1 MKNKLRLLLAMLL
14 AAVAVPFII
23 WDGGSAAQGNA
34 SPAPSQERAEKFRKS
49 GKPVRDHYIV
59 VLKPETP
66 SEEVE
71 AVANELLA
79 QHGGTTR
86 YIYKTAIKG
95 FSIELPEAAAIALSR
110 NPKVEYVEE
119 DAEAKADT
127 SENTNNWNL
136 DRIDSQ
142 FGRNGLYYFPNNE
155 TGAGVNAYILDS
167 GLKLS
172 HRQFSNLDGSGNR
185 ATLDADMVWWDGQ
198 NGNDCTGHG
207 TAVASVLG
215 GRNFGV
221 AKGVRLHGVRIFGCS
236 DLTMTSTIIA
246 GVDWVTQNS
255 VKPAVAN
262 LSLDVPGW
270 LNGSALDDA
279 IRTSIF
285 TGVTYVVSAGDE
297 NGDVKDVTPARIPEV
312 ITVAATDIND
322 VKTATSNFGPGV
334 DVFAPGQN
342 IMVAF
347 FDDSNHNGISDDF
360 AFADGTS
367 FAAPAVAGAVARF
380 LGVFPNASPA
390 AAQGAVVTAA
400 TGLAVQNPG
409 AGTTDRLLYADLRH
423 AFLGQQFVPSI
434 SEASTGTDTGV
445 DLSQSSRWLA
455 MTGSGSIWSGVLF
468 SNTNGPQGWFA
479 QADGAGFPIQG
490 AAPYSLIGTLG
501 TNNFYIGVSNFI
513 SVGTASGRLFLRTN
527 DDHPGDGSGA
537 FSARV
542 ESWKALPQ
550 ARADFVSQQNVPIAL
565 LPGQSVTVSITMQN
579 RGPQVWNAWGNFRLA
594 SVGNSMTWGPN
605 RAPVL
610 TDTFPGSQFTFT
622 FPITAPAVPGTYNF
636 QWRML
641 DEGVQT
647 FGDVTPNI
655 PITVVSPSNQAEF
668 VSQNVKSVMTAGEFT
683 TVSIT
688 MKNTGNTT
696 WSTGSNFWLGSQNPQ
711 DNTTWG
717 FNRVV
722 LPNPVPP
729 GTTVTFTF
737 DVFAPATK
745 GTFNFQWRM
754 VQDGVEWFGP
764 LTPNVAVSV
773 KPPACLRC

>member
-1 MKNKLRLLLAMLL
+1 MKKNLRLLLAMLL
-14 AAVAVPFII
+14 AGIAVSLIG
-23 WDGGSAAQGNA
+23 WDAGSAAQGNA
-34 SPAPSQERAEKFRKS
+34 STAAPSQGRGEKFRRS

-71 AVANELLA
+71 AVTNELLA
-79 QHGGTTR
+79 NHGGTTR
-86 YIYKTAIKG
+86 HIYKSAIKG

-119 DAEAKADT
+119 DAEARANT
-127 SENTNNWNL
+127 SELTNNWNL
-136 DRIDSQ
+136 DRIDTQ
-142 FGRNGLYYFPNNE
+142 FGRNGQYYFPNLEN
-155 TGAGVNAYILDS
+155 GAGVHAYILDS

-172 HRQFSNLDGSGNR
+172 HRQFSNADGSGNR

-236 DLTMTSTIIA
+236 DWTLTSTIIA

-285 TGVTYVVSAGDE
+285 TGVTYVVSAG
-297 NGDVKDVTPARIPEV
+297 NSNADVKDFTPARIPEV

-322 VKTATSNFGPGV
+322 VKTSTSNFGPGV
-334 DVFAPGQN
+334 DVFAPGEN

-347 FDDSNHNGISDDF
+347 FDDSNHNGIADDF

-367 FAAPAVAGAVARF
+367 LAAPAVAGAVARF

-400 TGLAVQNPG
+400 TGAVQNPG
-409 AGTTDRLLYADLRH
+409 AGSPDLLLYADLRH
-423 AFLGQQFVPSI
+423 AFLGQQFVPFI
-434 SEASTGTDTGV
+434 SEGTTGIDTGL
-445 DLSQSSRWLA
+445 DLGQDRWFA
-455 MTGSGSIWSGVLF
+455 MSGAGEIWSGVPF
-468 SNTNGPQGWFA
+468 TNTNGPQGWFA
-479 QADGAGFPIQG
+479 DAGAGFPIPG
-490 AAPYSLIGTLG
+490 AHPYSLIGTIG
-501 TNNFYIGVSNFI
+501 STNFYIGMSNFKAQD
-513 SVGTASGRLFLRTN
+513 SLSTRLFLRTN
-527 DDHPGDGSGA
+527 DDHPGDGSG
-537 FSARV
+537 FFTCRV
-542 ESWKALPQ
+542 ETWKRLPQ
-550 ARADFVSQQNVPIAL
+550 ARADFVSQNVPIAL
-565 LPGQSVTVSITMQN
+565 LPGQNVQVSITMQN
-579 RGPQVWNAWGNFRLA
+579 RGPQLWQAWQNIRLA
-594 SVGNSMTWGPN
+594 SEGNSLTWGVN
-605 RAPVL
+605 RVPVQ
-610 TDTFPGSQFTFT
+610 TDVSPGSQYTFT
-622 FPITAPAVPGTYNF
+622 FWITAPAVPGTYNF

-641 DEGVQT
+641 DEGVQK

-668 VSQNVKSVMTAGEFT
+668 VSQNVKSVMTAGEYS

-688 MKNTGNTT
+688 MKNVGNTT
-696 WSTGSNFWLGSQNPQ
+696 WATGSNFWLGSQNPH
-711 DNTTWG
+711 DNMTWG
-717 FNRVV
+717 LNRVV

-745 GTFNFQWRM
+745 GTYNFQWRM
-754 VQDGVEWFGP
+754 VQDGVEWFGA
-764 LTPNVAVSV
+764 LTPNVPVSV
-773 KPPACLRC
+773 KPPACARC

>member
-1 MKNKLRLLLAMLL
+1 MLL
-14 AAVAVPFII
+14 AVAVPFIA
-23 WDGGSAAQGNA
+23 WQDSAAQGNA
-34 SPAPSQERAEKFRKS
+34 SPATPAQEKGEKFRRS

-71 AVANELLA
+71 AVTNELLGK
-79 QHGGTTR
+79 HGGTTR
-86 YIYKTAIKG
+86 HVYTHAIKG
-95 FSIELPEAAAIALSR
+95 FSIEMPEAAAIALSR
-110 NPKVEYVEE
+110 DPKVEYVEE
-119 DAEAKADT
+119 DAEAKAAT
-127 SENTNNWNL
+127 SEPTNNWNL
-136 DRIDSQ
+136 DRIDTQ
-142 FGRNGLYYFPNNE
+142 FGRNGQYYFPNNE

-172 HRQFSNLDGSGNR
+172 HRQFSNADGSGNR

-236 DLTMTSTIIA
+236 DLTLTSTIIA

-262 LSLDVPGW
+262 MSLDVPGW

-285 TGVTYVVSAGDE
+285 TGVTYVVSAGNE
-297 NGDVKDVTPARIPEV
+297 NTDVKEVTPARIPEV

-334 DVFAPGQN
+334 DVFAPGEN
-342 IMVAF
+342 IIVAGI
-347 FDDSNHNGISDDF
+347 DDSNHNGIPDDF
-360 AFADGTS
+360 GFADGTS
-367 FAAPAVAGAVARF
+367 LAAPAVAGAVARF
-380 LGVFPNASPA
+380 LQVFPNASPA
-390 AAQGAVVTAA
+390 AAQGAVVASSTD
-400 TGLAVQNPG
+400 AVHNPG
-409 AGTTDRLLYADLRH
+409 EGTTDRFLYADLRS

-434 SEASTGTDTGV
+434 SEGTTGTDTGV
-445 DLSQSSRWLA
+445 DLNQTGQWLA
-455 MTGSGSIWSGVLF
+455 MTGAGAIWSGVLF

-479 QADGAGFPIQG
+479 EADAGFPIPG
-490 AAPYSLIGTLG
+490 AHPYSLIGTLG
-501 TNNFYIGVSNFI
+501 LHNFYVGVSNF
-513 SVGTASGRLFLRTN
+513 VTPGTGSGRLFLRTN

-537 FSARV
+537 FTCRV

-550 ARADFVSQQNVPIAL
+550 ARADFVSQNVPIAL
-565 LPGQSVTVSITMQN
+565 LPGQNVQVSITMQN
-579 RGPQVWNAWGNFRLA
+579 RGPQVWKAWQNIRLA
-594 SVGNSMTWGPN
+594 AEGNSLTWGPN

-610 TDTFPGSQFTFT
+610 TDVMPGSQYTFT

-641 DEGVQT
+641 DEGVQK
-647 FGDVTPNI
+647 FGDVSPSTQ
-655 PITVVSPSNQAEF
+655 ITVVSPSNQAEF
-668 VSQNVKSVMTAGEFT
+668 VSQNVKSVMTAGEFS

-688 MKNTGNTT
+688 MKNVGNTT

-711 DNTTWG
+711 DNMTWG
-717 FNRVV
+717 LNRVV

-764 LTPNVAVSV
+764 QTPNVPVSV
-773 KPPACLRC
+773 KPPACARC